1 MSATALTPTTY
12 TRNSGAVLTWENAD
26 QANGNS
32 CTNSGKEVFIILN
45 LDASTRTVTF
55 TSVADPIYGRTENIA
70 IAVAQYEVARVGP
83 LDGEGWN
90 AADGTV
96 AIGWSAGTT
105 TTTKIRVA
113 RLTGAG

>member
-26 QANGNS
+26 QANGNNF
-32 CTNSGKEVFIILN
+32 TNSGKEVIFVLN
-45 LDASTRTVTF
+45 LHASARTVTL
-55 TSVADPIYGRTENIA
+55 TSVADPTYGRTEDIA
-70 IAVAQYEVARVGP
+70 VAVAQYEVARIGP

-96 AIGWSAGTT
+96 AIGWSAGTDT
-105 TTTKIRVA
+105 STKIRVA